1 MNKPVIEVGIVSA
14 QCIHFKLDG
23 KYRYASGRETA
34 EGEGEAIAN
43 GNAFSLDFNSTLQ
56 HFDDFIS
63 LEPEDEKKCCFE
75 LRDVVIGVQFH
86 WERKETQRFKG
97 KLKLFAE
104 NGLVTAV
111 NVLPV
116 EDYLLSVISSEM
128 SATSYPEF
136 LKAHAVISRSW
147 LLAQMEKGKKLRE
160 SGRYESLIRNAE
172 GYIRWYDREDHD
184 RFDVCADDHCQRYQ
198 GIAKVS
204 SPQVHEA
211 LKATSGE
218 VLMYDGTICDARFY
232 KCCGGITEKFENV
245 WEPVNHPYLTK
256 VIDNEVTSDKVTSDV
271 TRHPSSVTD
280 LTIEENA
287 QAWILGNPPA
297 YCNTNDKETLS
308 QVLNDYDQE
317 TMDFYR
323 WKVSLTQS
331 EIKSL
336 LLRKAGIDVGHVIDL
351 IPVERGVSG
360 RLIRLKIVGDKHAIT
375 IGKELEIRKALSE
388 SHLYSSAFV
397 VEKVFAPSENTN
409 MPDAFILTGAG
420 WGHGVGLCQIGAAI
434 MGNKGF
440 SYKEILAHYFLDT
453 EVRKIY

>member
-1 MNKPVIEVGIVSA
+1 MNKPVIEVGIISSPS
-14 QCIHFKLDG
+14 INFKLIG
-23 KYRYASGRETA
+23 KYRYSSGKEVCEA
-34 EGEGEAIAN
+34 EVKAIVN
-43 GNAFSLDFNSTLQ
+43 GNSAFSLDLDFQ
-56 HFDDFIS
+56 MQQFDDFVS
-63 LEPEDEKKCCFE
+63 FEPVNEEECSFE
-75 LRDVVIGVQFH
+75 LLDVIIGVQFH
-86 WERKETQRFKG
+86 WERKENQRFKG

-104 NGLVTAV
+104 NGLITAV
-111 NVLPV
+111 NILPV

-147 LLAQMEKGKKLRE
+147 LLAQIEKGKKLQK
-160 SGRYESLIRNAE
+160 GGKYESLIRNDE

-198 GIAKVS
+198 GITRVS
-204 SPQVHEA
+204 SPQVYEA
-211 LKATSGE
+211 LHATCGE
-218 VLMYDGTICDARFY
+218 VLMYDDAICDARFY

-256 VIDNEVTSDKVTSDV
+256 VVDTEI
-271 TRHPSSVTD
+271 TRHSSPVTD
-280 LTIEENA
+280 LKNEENA
-287 QAWILGNPPA
+287 REWILGNPPA
-297 YCNTNDKETLS
+297 YCNTNDKKALS

-323 WKVSLTQS
+323 WKVTLTQS

-336 LLRKAGIDVGHVIDL
+336 LLRKIGIDVGNVLDL
-351 IPVERGVSG
+351 IPIERGVSA
-360 RLIRLKIVGDKHAIT
+360 RLIRLKIVGDKQTIT

-397 VEKVFAPSENTN
+397 VEKVFASNEKNNIPET
-409 MPDAFILTGAG
+409 FILKGAG

-434 MGNKGF
+434 MGKKGF
-440 SYKEILAHYFLDT
+440 SYKEILAHYFPNT
-453 EVRKIY
+453 EVKKLY